1 MRGGAL
7 PPALLFAA
15 FGLALAFAKRRSLL
29 PAILATAVIAALV
42 SFVPIGGQ
50 WADPCFLGCW
60 ISVLIAA
67 VSVHLP
73 RGLGPRLAILLAV
86 DIGVWGGA
94 VIAVAGKPLDLALS
108 APWLLLALPA
118 GWLVRT
124 KRQIAVKVLASWLI
138 AVSLLAAT
146 LQITT
151 PTPGYVQDHM
161 D

>member
-1 MRGGAL
+1 M
-7 PPALLFAA
+7 
-15 FGLALAFAKRRSLL
+15 
-29 PAILATAVIAALV
+29 
-42 SFVPIGGQ
+42 
-50 WADPCFLGCW
+50 
-60 ISVLIAA
+60 
-67 VSVHLP
+67 
-73 RGLGPRLAILLAV
+73 LAIDV
-86 DIGVWGGA
+86 GIWGGA

-108 APWLLLALPA
+108 APWLLLALPG

-138 AVSLLAAT
+138 AVSLLVAT